1 MRDAEQ
7 FRRDLTIPLILL
19 GGITNRTTMDD
30 AMAAGFDFVAMG
42 RALLA
47 EPDLVNRIR
56 ADAAVQS
63 VCDHCNKCMPTI
75 YTRTHC
81 VVTGGPG

>member
-1 MRDAEQ
+1 M
-7 FRRDLTIPLILL
+7 PLILL
-19 GGITNRTTMDD
+19 GGVTNRDTMDD

-47 EPDLVNRIR
+47 EPDLINRIQ
-56 ADAAVQS
+56 ADGEAGSVRS
-63 VCDHCNKCMPTI
+63 VCDHCNKCMATI

-81 VVTGGPG
+81 VVTGGPA